1 MNDTEDDEMSKT
13 DTGSDQ
19 NGPCPPMTVVELEI
33 GMIEVGPRMR
43 LANDGHVADL
53 GNTP

>member
-1 MNDTEDDEMSKT
+1 MNDTEDDEMSKIST
-13 DTGSDQ
+13 AS
-19 NGPCPPMTVVELEI
+19 NLKVPCPPMTVVELEI